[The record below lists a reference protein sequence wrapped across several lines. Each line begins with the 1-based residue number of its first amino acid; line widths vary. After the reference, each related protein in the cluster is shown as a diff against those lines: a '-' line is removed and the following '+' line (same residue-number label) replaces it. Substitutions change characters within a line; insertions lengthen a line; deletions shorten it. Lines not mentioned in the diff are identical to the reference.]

1 MKPMP
6 TLARINKSYRISPET
21 AKAILLAAMTLKLS
35 QGQTLDAIVSAYSR
49 LCEPREPE
57 VQHG

>member
-1 MKPMP
+1 MP
-6 TLARINKSYRISPET
+6 NATRVSKNYRVSPET

-49 LCEPREPE
+49 LCEPGAK
-57 VQHG
+57 HG